1 MSEQPVQV
9 SPSPVISDTS
19 TSTPISSQNTPDT
32 QPTNRV
38 KTDSLERRL
47 GFIREYLAQGG
58 SQRAFCIAKGLNG
71 STFNQWVNEYK
82 RNGETRMRARHER
95 GLAAGRHD
103 GPYTPEERRQAV
115 ETYLKSGQKLED
127 FARVWGLGES
137 TLRHW
142 VERYQEGGPRGLESR
157 VKPKGRPRRKG
168 VMELIERVKRENP
181 TFGFR
186 KVGNF
191 LGRIVGVKVSTG
203 TVRNAL
209 KGKGYPNGGTKRK
222 RQKPALPRRFER
234 SVAGELWQ
242 SDITSFVLPRHGQ
255 RVYLTVFLDDFSR
268 YIVSWGLALQQK
280 QDLVV
285 EALLSGIE
293 RFGKPKEVLTD
304 QGRQYF
310 AWRGKGDFQKLLRKE
325 GIQHVVARTHHPQT
339 VGKTERFWATVMEE
353 FWGRVQP
360 QELAEARERLGH
372 FINHYNHFRP
382 HQGIDGMVPAD
393 RFFGA
398 ETQVRKALEGQMARN
413 ELLMALGEAP
423 RKPMYLVGQIG
434 DQQLSIHGEKGRVVI
449 QTPDGRIR
457 DMGLDEL
464 GAGFREGGHGRE
476 REAGS
481 EEIGK
486 RAGEAEVQDAEQ
498 TRHGGEGAVGIG
510 EPGGPG
516 EGASDRGNGVGILD
530 GPSGQGGCGPEAGGA
545 SAEGVAVVPAGLVGD
560 GGGAGETAEIRQ
572 EETPGDV
579 AARGE
584 PEGSDQTDPEP
595 GAGSSADPGTGEAP
609 AGAPGQ
615 SGGTEKV

>member
-1 MSEQPVQV
+1 MNEQPVQA
-9 SPSPVISDTS
+9 SPADVISTP
-19 TSTPISSQNTPDT
+19 STPTLQSPPPSSTGKPHRTFDYWISYLRDFEREGGNQRDFCLRHGFNTNTFNSWWCRYKLLGEKGLQKQCMVGRHEGSWSPDERRAAVEAYQKSGMDLSDFSRT
-32 QPTNRV
+32 WGVGRGPLKKWVQIYREVGP
-38 KTDSLERRL
+38 KGLERR
-47 GFIREYLAQGG
+47 
-58 SQRAFCIAKGLNG
+58 CLN
-71 STFNQWVNEYK
+71 
-82 RNGETRMRARHER
+82 
-95 GLAAGRHD
+95 
-103 GPYTPEERRQAV
+103 P
-115 ETYLKSGQKLED
+115 
-127 FARVWGLGES
+127 
-137 TLRHW
+137 
-142 VERYQEGGPRGLESR
+142 
-157 VKPKGRPRRKG
+157 GRPVLTGLRG
-168 VMELIERVKRENP
+168 VIEEVKRDNP

-186 KVGNF
+186 KVKDF
-191 LGRIVGVKVSTG
+191 LGRMVGVKVSTG

-209 KGKGYPNGGTKRK
+209 RGKGYPLGGTKRK

-398 ETQVRKALEGQMARN
+398 ETQVRRAMEEQMAKN

-464 GAGFREGGHGRE
+464 GAGFREGGHGRG
-476 REAGS
+476 REAGA
-481 EEIGK
+481 EEVGQ

-498 TRHGGEGAVGIG
+498 TRRGGEGAVGIG
-510 EPGGPG
+510 ESGGPR
-516 EGASDRGNGVGILD
+516 EGAPDRGCDVGVLD
-530 GPSGQGGCGPEAGGA
+530 GPGAQGGGGAEAGDSPAPGM
-545 SAEGVAVVPAGLVGD
+545 AVVPAGPVGD
-560 GGGAGETAEIRQ
+560 GGGAGETAQIGQ
-572 EETPGDV
+572 EEIAGDV
-579 AARGE
+579 GSRGE
-584 PEGSDQTDPEP
+584 PEGAQQAHP
-595 GAGSSADPGTGEAP
+595 GAGKGSGTDAGTGEAP

-615 SGGTEKV
+615 PGGAEKV